1 MSVVCSVLSLFEAFQ
16 RFELSVVL
24 PIGDV
29 SLHMAQLLLLSSRNY
44 RRDVRQRS
52 KHSFLANWHVFVVK
66 ARPMAEDRFLIQVC
80 LAIVLLRHEVGF
92 HRRDML

>member
-29 SLHMAQLLLLSSRNY
+29 SLHMAQLLLFAATNY
-44 RRDVRQRS
+44 RGDVRQGS
-52 KHSFLANWHVFVVK
+52 KHSFLADWHVFVIE
-66 ARPMAEDRFLIQVC
+66 ARSMAEAWSLIQFC
-80 LAIVLLRHEVGF
+80 LAISVLL
-92 HRRDML
+92 